1 MSAGANGLATLRYT
15 GAIAEIALDSGPINL
30 VTRAMLQAFNDAV
43 TELAGRADVRCVIVH
58 GGTARAFCAGS
69 DIREFAGIRHDA
81 SEQKILYEDMV
92 LRRLARLPVPT
103 IAAIGKVLR
112 IQVCS
117 VGVKPRLGR

>member
-1 MSAGANGLATLRYT
+1 MSDAPVALAVD
-15 GAIAEIALDSGPINL
+15 GAIAEIALKAGPLNL
-30 VTRAMLQAFNDAV
+30 VTKALLRALDR
-43 TELAGRADVRCVIVH
+43 TLAEVAGNGEVRCVILH
-58 GGTARAFCAGS
+58 GGEARAFCAGS